1 MYYSRL
7 FDLQKTCIVVP
18 VQECVYI
25 KWVKVN
31 SGNAAIVF
39 DWFHIVRQV
48 VVIASWRTDYGK

>member
-7 FDLQKTCIVVP
+7 VELQKTCIVLP

-25 KWVKVN
+25 KGVKVN

-39 DWFHIVRQV
+39 DRVHVVRQV
-48 VVIASWRTDYGK
+48 VVVASQRTDYGK